1 MSKNDSGDAF
11 RKLADAL
18 ETAAIDILVYKMSEG
33 LIEAMRDIA
42 AEDEIIRRFRIPV
55 YEGIIRRIEAE
66 MNNIS
71 KDEGGIK
78 VDE

>member
-1 MSKNDSGDAF
+1 MSKNDSGDSF

-18 ETAAIDILVYKMSEG
+18 ETAAIDILVYKMSDG

-42 AEDEIIRRFRIPV
+42 SEDEIIRRCRIPV

-71 KDEGGIK
+71 KEEGGIK